1 MIVQETRIKTSS
13 GHKAVSKHVLAGAK
27 NEAIRVLSGSDYLLK
42 DWMKEARRENIRY
55 GLRHIAFN
63 PAEPMTDEQLASFA
77 ERICAELSADPD
89 RMTLVIHQKDGRTH
103 SHLLLPEWQDDHVL
117 SSRFS
122 WQRLE
127 KIARLEEIQLGHAL
141 VAGRHDHAIAKALR
155 AEGHHDAADRIA
167 ALAPEDRS
175 ARPVAAYTSQARRIT
190 ERQGFDLPTARR
202 EILSFWQAS
211 DNDLTAF
218 RNLLATKNWRMRS
231 GDRTDGRRDTHIIET
246 QDGMLIG
253 SFTRLTKVRMKEF
266 RLLLEKEAAIHAATD
281 LRPVARRLKRSTLRR
296 QQRISVNQAEQ
307 DLLWTEPSLLSEQ
320 QKQRLAKRA
329 QAEVKVIQKHLPS
342 IASPLYPEKLSEGFQ
357 IYLKDWKREMQAARA
372 VLNARHPLEKR
383 HGPESPLDIQT
394 HCILQMMQDGWKR
407 LKHANHAVLQA
418 RKDLNDLEAQQWVFS
433 RQKKISEAEKRLQQ
447 ALAQLAE
454 ILRYVVEF
462 ILYHLGLSSR
472 KPAPLQI
479 PVPME
484 QDMSRQHYLES
495 RQELLQTLLSEK
507 TRRDWIKDRC
517 REAEQQRARV
527 IKKWHDE
534 RQPEKDRAE
543 AHIAALLD
551 VARLPK
557 ALPDTVRNTI
567 RDLKQKG
574 QLRQSLDVMSAFN
587 ERGLVAAIPHTPN
600 SCGHPKVGIAIN
612 DPIPRGQGARC

>member
-1 MIVQETRIKTSS
+1 MIVQETRIRTAS
-13 GHKAVSKHVLAGAK
+13 GHKAVSRHVLAGAK

-42 DWMKEARRENIRY
+42 DWIKEAKREDIRY

-63 PAEPMTDEQLASFA
+63 PAESVTDEQLASFA

-103 SHLLLPEWQDDHVL
+103 GHLLLPEWQDDHVL

-127 KIARLEEIQLGHAL
+127 KIARLEELRLGHSL
-141 VAGRHDHAIAKALR
+141 VPGRHDHAIAEALR

-190 ERQGFDLPTARR
+190 ERQDFDLPAARGK
-202 EILSFWQAS
+202 ILSFWQTS
-211 DNDLTAF
+211 DNDLTVF

-246 QDGMLIG
+246 RDGMLIG

-266 RLLLEKEAAIHAATD
+266 RFLLEKEAAIHAATD
-281 LRPVARRLKRSTLRR
+281 LRPVARRLKRSDLRR
-296 QQRISVNQAEQ
+296 QQRASVTQAEQ
-307 DLLWTEPSLLSEQ
+307 DLLWTEPSLLSERQ
-320 QKQRLAKRA
+320 RQRLAERA
-329 QAEVKVIQKHLPS
+329 QAEVKAIQKHLPS

-357 IYLKDWKREMQAARA
+357 IYLKDWKREIQAARA
-372 VLNARHPLEKR
+372 ALNVRHPLEKR
-383 HGPESPLDIQT
+383 YGPESPLDIQT
-394 HCILQMMQDGWKR
+394 HCIILMMQDGWKR

-418 RKDLNDLEAQQWVFS
+418 RKALNDLEAQQWVFS
-433 RQKKISEAEKRLQQ
+433 RQKKISEAEKQIQQ

-484 QDMSRQHYLES
+484 QDMSRQQYLEN
-495 RQELLQTLLSEK
+495 RQELLQALLSEK

-527 IKKWHDE
+527 IEKWHDE

-551 VARLPK
+551 VARPPK
-557 ALPDTVRNTI
+557 FLPDDMRNTV
-567 RDLKQKG
+567 RDLKRQG
-574 QLRQSLDVMSAFN
+574 HLRQSLDAMTAFN
-587 ERGLVAAIPHTPN
+587 KRDATASVSHTPN
-600 SCGHPKVGIAIN
+600 SSRSIARHHN
-612 DPIPRGQGARC
+612 PEP

>member
-27 NEAIRVLSGSDYLLK
+27 NEAIRILSGSDYLLK
-42 DWMKEARRENIRY
+42 DWMKEARREGIHY

-63 PAEPMTDEQLASFA
+63 PAVSVTDEQLASFA
-77 ERICAELSADPD
+77 KRICAELSADPD

-103 SHLLLPEWQDDHVL
+103 GHLLLPEWQDDHVL

-127 KIARLEEIQLGHAL
+127 KIARVEELRLGHSL
-141 VAGRHDHAIAKALR
+141 VPGRHDHAIAKALR
-155 AEGHHDAADRIA
+155 ADGNHDAADRIA
-167 ALAPEDRS
+167 ALAPQDGA

-190 ERQGFDLPTARR
+190 ERQDFDLPTARR

-231 GDRTDGRRDTHIIET
+231 GDRTDGRRDAHIIET
-246 QDGMLIG
+246 RDGMLIG
-253 SFTRLTKVRMKEF
+253 SFTRLTKVRMKDF
-266 RLLLEKEAAIHAATD
+266 RELLEKEATIHAAID
-281 LRPVARRLKRSTLRR
+281 LRPVARRLKRSDLRR
-296 QQRISVNQAEQ
+296 QQRISVNQTEQ

-320 QKQRLAKRA
+320 QKQRLAERA
-329 QAEVKVIQKHLPS
+329 QAEVKAIQKHLPS
-342 IASPLYPEKLSEGFQ
+342 IASPLDTEKLSEGFQ

-372 VLNARHPLEKR
+372 VLNAKHPLEKR
-383 HGPESPLDIQT
+383 YGPESPLDIQT
-394 HCILQMMQDGWKR
+394 HCIILMMQDGWKR

-433 RQKKISEAEKRLQQ
+433 RQKKISEAEKQLQQ

-484 QDMSRQHYLES
+484 QEMSRQQYLEN

-527 IKKWHDE
+527 IEKWHDE
-534 RQPEKDRAE
+534 RQPEKDQAE
-543 AHIAALLD
+543 AHIATLLD
-551 VARLPK
+551 VARSPK

-567 RDLKQKG
+567 RDLKQQG
-574 QLRQSLDVMSAFN
+574 QLRQSLDAMAAFN
-587 ERGLVAAIPHTPN
+587 KRDATAPVSHTPN
-600 SCGHPKVGIAIN
+600 SSRSIGRHHNPE
-612 DPIPRGQGARC
+612 P

>member
-13 GHKAVSKHVLAGAK
+13 GHKAVSRHVLSGPK

-42 DWMKEARRENIRY
+42 DWMKEARREDIRY

-63 PAEPMTDEQLASFA
+63 PAEPMTDEQLAAFA
-77 ERICAELSADPD
+77 ERICMELSADPG
-89 RMTLVIHQKDGRTH
+89 RITLVIHQKDGSTH
-103 SHLLLPEWQDDHVL
+103 GHLLLPEWQDDHVL

-141 VAGRHDHAIAKALR
+141 VPGRHDHAIAKALR
-155 AEGHHDAADRIA
+155 ADGNHDAADRIA
-167 ALAPEDRS
+167 ALVPQDGV

-190 ERQGFDLPTARR
+190 ERQDFDLPTARG
-202 EILSFWQAS
+202 EILSFWQTS
-211 DNDLTAF
+211 DNDLTVF

-231 GDRTDGRRDTHIIET
+231 GDRTDRRRNTHIIET

-253 SFTRLTKVRMKEF
+253 SFTRLTKVRMKDF
-266 RLLLEKEAAIHAATD
+266 RLLLEKEAVIHTATD
-281 LRPVARRLKRSTLRR
+281 LRPIARRLKRSDLRR
-296 QQRISVNQAEQ
+296 QQRSSVTQPEQ
-307 DLLWTEPSLLSEQ
+307 DLLWTEPSLLLEP
-320 QKQRLAKRA
+320 QKQRLAERA
-329 QAEVKVIQKHLPS
+329 QAEVKAIQKHLPS
-342 IASPLYPEKLSEGFQ
+342 IASPLYPEKLSDGFHT
-357 IYLKDWKREMQAARA
+357 YLKDWKREIQAARA
-372 VLNARHPLEKR
+372 VLNTRHPLEKR
-383 HGPESPLDIQT
+383 YGPESPLDIQT
-394 HCILQMMQDGWKR
+394 HCILQMMQDGWKKLR
-407 LKHANHAVLQA
+407 RANQAVLQE
-418 RKDLNDLEAQQWVFS
+418 RKALNDLEAQQWVFW

-484 QDMSRQHYLES
+484 QEMSRQQYLES
-495 RQELLQTLLSEK
+495 RQELLQALLSEK

-517 REAEQQRARV
+517 REAEQHRARL
-527 IKKWHDE
+527 IEKWHDQ

-543 AHIAALLD
+543 VHIAALLD
-551 VARLPK
+551 VARPPK
-557 ALPDTVRNTI
+557 ALPGTVRNTI
-567 RDLKQKG
+567 RDLKRQG
-574 QLRQSLDVMSAFN
+574 QLRQSLDAMAAFN
-587 ERGLVAAIPHTPN
+587 DRGLVGSTSHTPN
-600 SCGHPKVGIAIN
+600 SSRSIGRHHNP
-612 DPIPRGQGARC
+612 DPW

>member
-1 MIVQETRIKTSS
+1 MIVQETRIRTAS
-13 GHKAVSKHVLAGAK
+13 GHKAVSRHVLAGAK
-27 NEAIRVLSGSDYLLK
+27 NEVIRVLEGSDYLLK
-42 DWMKEARRENIRY
+42 DWIKEARREGIRY

-77 ERICAELSADPD
+77 ERICEELSADPG
-89 RMTLVIHQKDGRTH
+89 RITLVIHQKDGSTH
-103 SHLLLPEWQDDHVL
+103 GHLLLPEWQEDHVL

-127 KIARLEEIQLGHAL
+127 KIARLEELRLGHAL
-141 VAGRHDHAIAKALR
+141 VPGRHDHAIAKALR
-155 AEGHHDAADRIA
+155 ADGNHDAADRIA

-190 ERQGFDLPTARR
+190 ERQDFDLPTARR

-218 RNLLATKNWRMRS
+218 RNLLVTKSWHMRS

-246 QDGMLIG
+246 RDGMLIG

-266 RLLLEKEAAIHAATD
+266 RLLLEKEATIHAATD
-281 LRPVARRLKRSTLRR
+281 LRPVARRLKRSDLRR
-296 QQRISVNQAEQ
+296 QQRASATQAEQ
-307 DLLWTEPSLLSEQ
+307 NLLWTEPSLLSEQ
-320 QKQRLAKRA
+320 QRQRLSERA
-329 QAEVKVIQKHLPS
+329 QAEVKAIQKHLPS
-342 IASPLYPEKLSEGFQ
+342 IASPSDTEKLSEGFQ

-372 VLNARHPLEKR
+372 VLNAKHPLEKR
-383 HGPESPLDIQT
+383 YGPESPLDIQT
-394 HCILQMMQDGWKR
+394 HCIILMMQDGWKR

-433 RQKKISEAEKRLQQ
+433 RQKKISEAEKQLQQ

-472 KPAPLQI
+472 KPVPLQI
-479 PVPME
+479 PLPME
-484 QDMSRQHYLES
+484 REMSRQQYLES
-495 RQELLQTLLSEK
+495 RQDLLQTLLSEK

-517 REAEQQRARV
+517 REAEQHRARV
-527 IKKWHDE
+527 IEKWHDE
-534 RQPEKDRAE
+534 RQPAKDRTE

-551 VARLPK
+551 VARPPK
-557 ALPDTVRNTI
+557 FLPDDMRNTV
-567 RDLKQKG
+567 RDLKRQG
-574 QLRQSLDVMSAFN
+574 QLRQLLNAIAAFN
-587 ERGLVAAIPHTPN
+587 ERDATAPVSHTPN
-600 SCGHPKVGIAIN
+600 SSRSIGRHHNPE
-612 DPIPRGQGARC
+612 PW

>member
-13 GHKAVSKHVLAGAK
+13 GHEAVSKHVLAGAK

-77 ERICAELSADPD
+77 ERICAELSADPS
-89 RMTLVIHQKDGRTH
+89 RMTLVIHQKDGSTH
-103 SHLLLPEWQDDHVL
+103 GHLLLPEWQDEHVL
-117 SSRFS
+117 SNHFS

-127 KIARLEEIQLGHAL
+127 KIARLEEIQLDHAL
-141 VAGRHDHAIAKALR
+141 VAGRHDRAIAKALR
-155 AEGHHDAADRIA
+155 AEGNHDAADRIA

-175 ARPVAAYTSQARRIT
+175 TRPVAAYTSQARRIT
-190 ERQGFDLPTARR
+190 ERQDFDLPTARR
-202 EILSFWQAS
+202 EILKFWQAS

-218 RNLLATKNWRMRS
+218 RQFLVTRNWHMRS
-231 GDRTDGRRDTHIIET
+231 GDRTDRRRDAHIIET
-246 QDGMLIG
+246 QDGTLIG
-253 SFTRLTKVRMKEF
+253 SFTRLTKIRTKDF
-266 RLLLEKEAAIHAATD
+266 RELLEKEAAIHAATD
-281 LRPVARRLKRSTLRR
+281 LRPVARRLKRSDLRR
-296 QQRISVNQAEQ
+296 QQRNSVNQAEQ

-320 QKQRLAKRA
+320 QRQRLSERA
-329 QAEVKVIQKHLPS
+329 QAELKAIQKRLPS
-342 IASPLYPEKLSEGFQ
+342 IGSPLCPEKFSEGFQ
-357 IYLKDWKREMQAARA
+357 IYLKDWKQEMQAARS

-383 HGPESPLDIQT
+383 YGPESPLNIQT
-394 HCILQMMQDGWKR
+394 HCILQMMQDGWKKLR
-407 LKHANHAVLQA
+407 RANHAVLQA
-418 RKDLNDLEAQQWVFS
+418 RKELHDLEAQQWVFS

-484 QDMSRQHYLES
+484 QEMSRQQYLEN

-507 TRRDWIKDRC
+507 TRRDWIKDCC

-527 IKKWHDE
+527 IEKWHDE
-534 RQPEKDRAE
+534 RQSEKDRAE

-551 VARLPK
+551 VARPPK

-574 QLRQSLDVMSAFN
+574 QLRQSLDTMAAFN
-587 ERGLVAAIPHTPN
+587 ERDATAPVSHIPNN
-600 SCGHPKVGIAIN
+600 SQSIGRHHNPE
-612 DPIPRGQGARC
+612 P